1 MISFIILLLFTLIVS
16 PVLYFYPPNIPLK
29 LKMTL
34 LGIAFL
40 LALGGLFVFDILS
53 YWLSVA
59 AIVAIAFIASYLA
72 EKRLDLIDT
81 NGEKT
86 EIILSFS
93 DDVELADPKRED
105 ILTSDMN
112 SAQDV
117 ESAVTLEELPVEKEI
132 PELHREAEAL
142 NEQAIEDF
150 NLEKV
155 EELEVLQELKIE
167 VIEPEEVEP
176 EVLLEANEIEEIQE
190 VIAPIGDLTEEE
202 FAFLSEGREI
212 ILEEG
217 IDSSNPTDIN
227 DEEMIIQRS
236 ALLDELEELEET
248 TAVVENSSEI
258 HCVEEEEELEAFE
271 DSKAEEVEQE
281 IAEIQLE
288 EATLIPDTHPID
300 ETKVTND
307 ESLVLHEEMLKE
319 IDMDELEVISK
330 EELDTVMVVS
340 EQTEVL
346 DDTNKISAEE
356 EEALDEEDHAKP
368 LVVEAEHHEEVIL
381 ESNELLTN
389 EEALEDE
396 VVIEEVISVEQ
407 KDMDVD
413 VQDMLLNT
421 LTFYQVQADT
431 ESYEDMLQ
439 SILTQALSNKDFYL
453 FSKFLLESY
462 MARNNIEKSQSMLD
476 KMRERL
482 DSYPVIM
489 EEIDRYAG
497 SLNVKK

>member
-1 MISFIILLLFTLIVS
+1 MELRRSHLISFIILLLFTLIVS

-93 DDVELADPKRED
+93 DEVQSDDLKKEDTYQYDMDSEL
-105 ILTSDMN
+105 
-112 SAQDV
+112 DV
-117 ESAVTLEELPVEKEI
+117 ESAVTLEELPVEAEI
-132 PELHREAEAL
+132 HELPIEAEVF
-142 NEQAIEDF
+142 NEQEIEDL

-155 EELEVLQELKIE
+155 EELEVMQELEIE
-167 VIEPEEVEP
+167 VVDPQELEP
-176 EVLLEANEIEEIQE
+176 EVLNEANETLEIQE
-190 VIAPIGDLTEEE
+190 EISPIVDLTEEE
-202 FAFLSEGREI
+202 FAFLTDGREI

-217 IDSSNPTDIN
+217 IDSTVPTDIN
-227 DEEMIIQRS
+227 DEEIIIQRS
-236 ALLDELEELEET
+236 AMLDELEELEET
-248 TAVVENSSEI
+248 TAVVEENPSEI
-258 HCVEEEEELEAFE
+258 QDVE
-271 DSKAEEVEQE
+271 DKEEVEPE

-288 EATLIPDTHPID
+288 EATLFPETHQID
-300 ETKVTND
+300 ETEAIAD
-307 ESLVLHEEMLKE
+307 ESLVLHEEMLQE
-319 IDMDELEVISK
+319 IDMDELEVISEE
-330 EELDTVMVVS
+330 EELGAFMEVS
-340 EQTEVL
+340 GQTEVL
-346 DDTNKISAEE
+346 DHANTISVEQEETLVENDHAEQLVEEAEE
-356 EEALDEEDHAKP
+356 EVTHTP
-368 LVVEAEHHEEVIL
+368 Y
-381 ESNELLTN
+381 ELSTD
-389 EEALEDE
+389 EEALENE
-396 VVIEEVISVEQ
+396 VVVEEVISVEQ

-421 LTFYQVQADT
+421 LTFYQAQGDT
-431 ESYEDMLQ
+431 ASYEDMLQ
-439 SILTQALSNKDFYL
+439 SILTQLLSNKDFYL
-453 FSKFLLESY
+453 FSKLLLESY
-462 MARNNIEKSQSMLD
+462 MAGNNIEKSLSMLD

-497 SLNVKK
+497 SLNVEK